1 MVIRDK
7 TRGTKKRRRSGKPLQ
22 VYFRPK
28 QRERLKRLA
37 RDRRI
42 AESELVRAAVDL
54 LIGRLSN
61 GQLELGLGI
70 ESE

>member
-1 MVIRDK
+1 MARRNK
-7 TRGTKKRRRSGKPLQ
+7 TRGGGKGRRTGKPLQ
-22 VYFRPK
+22 VYFRPE
-28 QRERLKRLA
+28 QRERLKQLA

-70 ESE
+70 EPE

>member
-1 MVIRDK
+1 MRQS
-7 TRGTKKRRRSGKPLQ
+7 RKRRRTGKPLQ
-22 VYFRPK
+22 VYFKPE
-28 QRERLKRLA
+28 QRERLKQLA

-54 LIGRLSN
+54 LIVKLSN
-61 GQLELGLGI
+61 GQLELGLNI